1 MPMTEEEKKVL
12 SQLKSGMTQK
22 QITEVMMQL
31 PEPSPMELEKAGDQD
46 SSIMERMSELKSSKS
61 ATYR

>member
-1 MPMTEEEKKVL
+1 
-12 SQLKSGMTQK
+12 
-22 QITEVMMQL
+22 
-31 PEPSPMELEKAGDQD
+31 MELEKAGDQD